1 MYLFSKILVCFWNWN
16 LTAMCDIAEVTMV
29 SLEVLFIQS
38 CLFNV
43 AQHKREYIF
52 KNFNL
57 TYYKINLIYD
67 LHMTVFVKK

>member
-1 MYLFSKILVCFWNWN
+1 M
-16 LTAMCDIAEVTMV
+16 A
-29 SLEVLFIQS
+29 SLEVLFLQS